1 MNCLGNKEP
10 MIVKAEQGTNDN
22 EGSDIDSQQYTF
34 NYTITINYNR
44 DKRCLFLFKFIDKN
58 AKDLE

>member
-34 NYTITINYNR
+34 SYTITINYNC
-44 DKRCLFLFKFIDKN
+44 DKRCLFLFKFIDKI